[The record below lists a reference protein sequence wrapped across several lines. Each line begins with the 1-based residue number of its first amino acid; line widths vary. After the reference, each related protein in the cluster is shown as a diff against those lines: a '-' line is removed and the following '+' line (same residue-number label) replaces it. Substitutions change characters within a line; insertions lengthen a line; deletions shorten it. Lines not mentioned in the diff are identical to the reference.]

1 LQNPPLPS
9 RPLALSQSRSL
20 IFLAHPSGV
29 LLNFLILTLLLFYY
43 IFSIN

>member
-9 RPLALSQSRSL
+9 RPLALSQYHSL
-20 IFLAHPSGV
+20 IFIAHPSGI